1 MIWDLAK
8 GDSQSLLMQS
18 LIVDCIFISDGF
30 IVSYL
35 LYRTIPQDFDWT
47 HGLGILLDPTLSG
60 WTMVAAE
67 WIEGQYY
74 QDVVH
79 VNIRSGRY
87 VRRVVE

>member
-1 MIWDLAK
+1 MIWDLAT

-35 LYRTIPQDFDWT
+35 LYRTIPQDYDWT
-47 HGLGILLDPTLSG
+47 HGLCMEPDPTLSG

-67 WIEGQYY
+67 RIEGLDY
-74 QDVVH
+74 
-79 VNIRSGRY
+79 
-87 VRRVVE
+87 